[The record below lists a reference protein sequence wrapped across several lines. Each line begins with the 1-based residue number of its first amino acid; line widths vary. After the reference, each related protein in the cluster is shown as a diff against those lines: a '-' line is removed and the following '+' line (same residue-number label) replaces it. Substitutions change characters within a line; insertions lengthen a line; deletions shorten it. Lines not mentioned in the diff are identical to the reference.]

1 MNDPVYGALAD
12 DEAAL
17 PKFLSNDLGG
27 GFRIEETVPQGLADH
42 LLGAAVVGL
51 GASFQ
56 AQQRPAS
63 VLVEEGSELVVT
75 LAAVAEFGGR
85 LVGSVGAALS
95 LYEHGQF
102 AGDFIFFSNRERAE
116 FTADKV
122 SGKLKREH
130 GEAPQKMPNVVY
142 LNMAQIS

>member
-17 PKFLSNDLGG
+17 PKFLGDDLGG
-27 GFRIEETVPQGLADH
+27 SFRIEEPVPQCLGDH
-42 LLGAAVVGL
+42 LLGAPIVGL
-51 GASFQ
+51 RASFE
-56 AQQRPAS
+56 AQQRSAS
-63 VLVEEGSELVVT
+63 ILVEEGSELVVT

-102 AGDFIFFSNRERAE
+102 TGDFIFFGDRERAE
-116 FTADKV
+116 LAAD
-122 SGKLKREH
+122 
-130 GEAPQKMPNVVY
+130 
-142 LNMAQIS
+142 